1 MRLDKVC
8 TATKRC
14 TVRRLTHSISL
25 AALIDTYD
33 IGSCDR
39 EGNLHHTAA
48 ALYGPAV
55 LYMNHGLTLS
65 RNYELQ
71 VLETR
76 RCGRVYI
83 EFLQPM

>member
-1 MRLDKVC
+1 M
-8 TATKRC
+8 
-14 TVRRLTHSISL
+14 VRRLTRSISL
-25 AALIDTYD
+25 TSLIDTYG
-33 IGSCDR
+33 IGPCDR

-55 LYMNHGLTLS
+55 LYVNPGLTLS

-76 RCGRVYI
+76 RCDRVYI